1 MLVHIRKVVIVGPDE
16 VRSVA
21 YSPSSDW
28 RREVGVL
35 VDAMGR
41 RATRHGLVM
50 LAEPSAL
57 DREIEDRDDLF
68 RCPACDG
75 LRQCSVYETAC
86 EQIAERM
93 SLLSVC
99 VRSDGQWAWLGP
111 EAVIQLSRVVE
122 DFEVGAKMRKAL
134 GVAGED
140 DSFVGSVKDM
150 FRQEVTAA
158 KGFASA
164 MRSRLKKKVTVT
176 AGKAAGRAVD
186 DVIDNVVDIGA
197 SAFKQR
203 FRAAASTGQHPSGSY
218 PSGSYPAGAVRS
230 EREVAAD
237 LLGVPE
243 GASDE
248 EIDRAWKVLAQAYHP
263 DKNQNRQEWA
273 NGKMREVNAARDT
286 LKRR

>member
-1 MLVHIRKVVIVGPDE
+1 MLVHIRRVVIVGPDE

-28 RREVGVL
+28 RREVGVI

-50 LAEPSAL
+50 LAEPGAL
-57 DREIEDRDDLF
+57 DRELENRDDLF

-99 VRSDGQWAWLGP
+99 IRPDGQWAWLAP
-111 EAVIQLSRVVE
+111 EVVIQLSRVVE
-122 DFEVGAKMRKAL
+122 DFEIGARMRRAL
-134 GVAGED
+134 GVSED
-140 DSFVGSVKDM
+140 DESFVGSVKDM

-164 MRSRLKKKVTVT
+164 MRSRLKRKVTAT

-203 FRAAASTGQHPSGSY
+203 FRAAASTGQY

-230 EREVAAD
+230 EREIAAD

-248 EIDRAWKVLAQAYHP
+248 EIDRAWRVLAQTYHP
-263 DKNQNRQEWA
+263 DKNQNRQDWA
-273 NGKMREVNAARDT
+273 NAKMRDVNAARET